1 VSTTT
6 IDVAQ
11 VLSEIATLA
20 ELNGENPFRTRA
32 FANAA
37 RALEGTDADLETL
50 AREDR
55 LTELP
60 GVGAGIAE
68 VIRELVETGR
78 SEMHD
83 ELRTATPPGLFDL
96 MRIPGLGT
104 KRIHTL
110 HAELG
115 IDSLDA
121 LERAVQDGSLAKVKG
136 FGAKSAAKIGEGIA
150 FVNATRGRRRYPAAE
165 RTAAQLLDWLRG
177 QAGVK
182 RAEVAGALRRR
193 MEVVDAVDL
202 VVDVAGD
209 AAPLLAGFAALN
221 GVAEVTERDEAAGTV
236 AVRLTDGMPAR
247 LRCTSAADF
256 AGALLWETG
265 SEAHL
270 AELAAR
276 AEAKGRRLDARG
288 LWKDGKKIE
297 ADSEAALYRALGLEY
312 VAPEL
317 REGAGEIEAAAKK
330 ELPDLVELGDLR
342 GTFHCHTT
350 YSDGKATVAEMAGAA
365 RAKGWQYLGLAD
377 HSRAAAYAGGLS
389 PERVRE
395 QHAEIDAWNRE
406 YGEKG
411 KDRFRIF
418 KGIESDILPDGSL
431 DYDDALL
438 ASFDYVVGSV
448 HSSFTMSREEMT
460 ERVLRAIEN
469 PYLTI
474 LGHATGRLLLVREGY
489 QIDVDAV
496 IDAAAEHGVAIEI
509 NADPH
514 RLDLDWRHVR
524 RAAEL
529 GVLIPIN
536 PDAHSVAGLDNVAY
550 GVNVARKAWL
560 AAPQVL
566 NTWTLEE
573 VEAYF
578 AGRREKA
585 R

>member
-1 VSTTT
+1 M
-6 IDVAQ
+6 
-11 VLSEIATLA
+11 A
-20 ELNGENPFRTRA
+20 EG
-32 FANAA
+32 
-37 RALEGTDADLETL
+37 
-50 AREDR
+50 
-55 LTELP
+55 
-60 GVGAGIAE
+60 
-68 VIRELVETGR
+68 
-78 SEMHD
+78 
-83 ELRTATPPGLFDL
+83 
-96 MRIPGLGT
+96 
-104 KRIHTL
+104 
-110 HAELG
+110 
-115 IDSLDA
+115 
-121 LERAVQDGSLAKVKG
+121 
-136 FGAKSAAKIGEGIA
+136 
-150 FVNATRGRRRYPAAE
+150 
-165 RTAAQLLDWLRG
+165 
-177 QAGVK
+177 
-182 RAEVAGALRRR
+182 
-193 MEVVDAVDL
+193 
-202 VVDVAGD
+202 
-209 AAPLLAGFAALN
+209 
-221 GVAEVTERDEAAGTV
+221 
-236 AVRLTDGMPAR
+236 
-247 LRCTSAADF
+247 
-256 AGALLWETG
+256 
-265 SEAHL
+265 
-270 AELAAR
+270 
-276 AEAKGRRLDARG
+276 
-288 LWKDGKKIE
+288 
-297 ADSEAALYRALGLEY
+297 
-312 VAPEL
+312 
-317 REGAGEIEAAAKK
+317 
-330 ELPDLVELGDLR
+330 
-342 GTFHCHTT
+342 
-350 YSDGKATVAEMAGAA
+350 A

-406 YGEKG
+406 HGGTGAK
-411 KDRFRIF
+411 RFRIF

-469 PYLTI
+469 PYLTM
-474 LGHATGRLLLVREGY
+474 LGHATGRQLLVREGY

-496 IDAAAEHGVAIEI
+496 IDGAAELGVAIEI

-566 NTWTLEE
+566 NTWTLEK